1 MNFAKKWL
9 VLSLTLLSLIFLAR
23 SASFVVESKSPQ
35 EILDEIAKL
44 EADVTRLKSQANTL
58 KNQIAQFNA
67 QINLTS
73 LKIEETEEKIS
84 LLGGRIDQLEDSL
97 SALSAAFSSRVS
109 ETYKMKRL
117 EDPFVFLITSQNL
130 SQFVVR
136 FHYLNRIIKADKDL
150 LVRLQQAQNTY
161 EGEKDDQET
170 LQSKLEEQKNVLGVQ
185 KEAKA
190 DLLTITKNDE
200 KKYQQLLAQA
210 RAEYEA
216 IVAITAGKG
225 IEEEVG
231 HVNQGDRIASIIQD
245 RSCNS
250 SAAHLHFIVSDNGTT
265 YNPFGYLKPVGH
277 ENCSGPGKCSPG
289 DPFNPSGDWEWP
301 ISPTITFT
309 QGYGYTWAVQNKA
322 WIRSIYSSHN
332 GIDINSGDLT
342 VRAVKSGT
350 LYQGS
355 YSIQGVCRLNYVRVA
370 HDDSSLD
377 TFYLH
382 INY

>member
-9 VLSLTLLSLIFLAR
+9 ILTFTFLSLIFIAR
-23 SASFVVESKSPQ
+23 GASFVVEGKTAAQ
-35 EILDEIAKL
+35 ILEEITKL
-44 EADVTRLKSQANTL
+44 EADVQRLKSQGNTL

-84 LLGGRIDQLEDSL
+84 LLGGRINQLEGSL
-97 SALSAAFSSRVS
+97 SALSNAFSSRVS

-117 EDPFVFLITSQNL
+117 EDPLVFLITSQNL
-130 SQFVVR
+130 SQFVTR

-150 LVRLQQAQNTY
+150 LVRLQQAQDTY
-161 EGEKDDQET
+161 EGEKDDQED
-170 LQSKLEEQKNVLGVQ
+170 LQGKLEEQNNVLGVQ
-185 KEAKA
+185 KSAKA
-190 DLLTITKNDE
+190 DLLAVTKNDE
-200 KKYQQLLAQA
+200 KKYQSLLAQA

-231 HVNQGDRIASIIQD
+231 HVNQGDRIASVIQGS
-245 RSCNS
+245 SCNS
-250 SAAHLHFIVSDNGTT
+250 SGSHLHFIVSDDNTT
-265 YNPFGYLKPVGH
+265 FNPFSYLKPVGH
-277 ENCSGPGKCSPG
+277 ENCSGGGECSPG
-289 DPFNPSGDWEWP
+289 DPFNPSGSWEWP
-301 ISPTITFT
+301 ISPTIKLT
-309 QGYGYTWAVQNKA
+309 QGYGYTWAVQNT
-322 WIRSIYSSHN
+322 WVGRIYQFHN
-332 GIDINSGDLT
+332 GIDINSNDPT
-342 VRAVKSGT
+342 IRAVRSGT

-355 YSIQGVCRLNYVRVA
+355 YGACRLRYVRVA
-370 HDDSSLD
+370 HDDSNLD